1 MFGKN
6 RVMASQLIKLNDETL
21 VEIEV
26 PEGQAQEISGGFFKR
41 VNARFANIEPL
52 MLKTCCPITC

>member
-1 MFGKN
+1 
-6 RVMASQLIKLNDETL
+6 MASQLIKLNDETL